1 MHSPHIV
8 LTLSRFIDAL
18 RLLPDADNFSHWMA
32 ETSDISGVVR
42 VMNSF
47 ATGWQTNGLL
57 GVFKAGGRFFT
68 SLIKAHPIL
77 TALAGAM
84 ALDKF
89 VFTMDDKL
97 ENAQEAIQ
105 NYQSTQ
111 QEIEGVNNELA
122 TTQSRMNEL
131 LAKDSLTLVE
141 KDELSKLL

>member
-1 MHSPHIV
+1 M
-8 LTLSRFIDAL
+8 TFTTALS
-18 RLLPDADNFSHWMA
+18 LLKDIKGI
-32 ETSDISGVVR
+32 SDIGILFDSVFP
-42 VMNSF
+42 NLS
-47 ATGWQTNGLL
+47 N
-57 GVFKAGGRFFT
+57 VFKSFSVFSSGGFFKGIT
-68 SLIKAHPIL
+68 AFGSSMLSLMKAHPVI

-89 VFTMDDKL
+89 VFTMDDKF